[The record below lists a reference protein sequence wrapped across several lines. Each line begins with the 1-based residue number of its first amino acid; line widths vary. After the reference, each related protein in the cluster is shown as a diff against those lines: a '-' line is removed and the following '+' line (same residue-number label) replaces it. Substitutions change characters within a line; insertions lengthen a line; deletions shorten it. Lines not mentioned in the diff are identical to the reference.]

1 MLRMITTTSLNH
13 VVIPQVVTPPR
24 YLFFEP
30 RLLSYLA
37 SPARFVFQ
45 IIDTQ
50 RTLLSSQP
58 RLQPIRSCST
68 IYDRFPSSRV
78 QQTPKVR
85 THFSFV
91 SLDPENILPVH
102 VFVRFRATINQF
114 DNVFNPKIEG
124 CNGSSGPFEAE
135 VNMRS
140 IETDPTP
147 IGNVDYP
154 NTRMRDS

>member
-1 MLRMITTTSLNH
+1 MLRMTTTTPLNH
-13 VVIPQVVTPPR
+13 VVTPQVLAR
-24 YLFFEP
+24 QDISSFLP
-30 RLLSYLA
+30 RLLLYLA
-37 SPARFVFQ
+37 SSARFVFQ

-68 IYDRFPSSRV
+68 TYDLFPSSRV
-78 QQTPKVR
+78 QQTPKEH

-114 DNVFNPKIEG
+114 DNAFNPKIERW
-124 CNGSSGPFEAE
+124 NGASGPCEAE

-140 IETDPTP
+140 VETDLNP

-154 NTRMRDS
+154 NTRMTDS

>member
-1 MLRMITTTSLNH
+1 MLRMTTTTPLNH
-13 VVIPQVVTPPR
+13 VVTHEVLAPPR
-24 YLFFEP
+24 YLFLEP
-30 RLLSYLA
+30 RLLSYLV

-68 IYDRFPSSRV
+68 TYDSFPSSRV
-78 QQTPKVR
+78 NQTPKEH
-85 THFSFV
+85 THSNFV
-91 SLDPENILPVH
+91 SLDPEKLLPVH
-102 VFVRFRATINQF
+102 VFVRLRATINQF

-124 CNGSSGPFEAE
+124 YNGAFGPFEAE

-140 IETDPTP
+140 VETGPP
-147 IGNVDYP
+147 
-154 NTRMRDS
+154 RK